1 MYILRMD
8 ILWIPASSNY
18 FLGTKIT
25 RSGKILQGQEKIAQ
39 TCLTVSHVF
48 FNICWLGV
56 KVVFIGRISL
66 LTVGMSEVR
75 RWPIIGILDP
85 IGIYHPDPQLQ
96 TNKRCKADRN
106 RYMYNTDKL
115 YWKLVWFYLRQ
126 NCEIGQFFLLA
137 LIKDIIWRKLHNKKN
152 ELT

>member
-1 MYILRMD
+1 MQYAVHFADGHTLNISIIALFPWHKNYLLRQNFARAGKNSTD
-8 ILWIPASSNY
+8 IFECFSF
-18 FLGTKIT
+18 FL
-25 RSGKILQGQEKIAQ
+25 L
-39 TCLTVSHVF
+39 H
-48 FNICWLGV
+48 ICSLGV
-56 KVVFIGRISL
+56 VVVFIGKIWL

-106 RYMYNTDKL
+106 RYTTPTNYIENF
-115 YWKLVWFYLRQ
+115 VWFYLRQ

-137 LIKDIIWRKLHNKKN
+137 LIKDII
-152 ELT
+152 